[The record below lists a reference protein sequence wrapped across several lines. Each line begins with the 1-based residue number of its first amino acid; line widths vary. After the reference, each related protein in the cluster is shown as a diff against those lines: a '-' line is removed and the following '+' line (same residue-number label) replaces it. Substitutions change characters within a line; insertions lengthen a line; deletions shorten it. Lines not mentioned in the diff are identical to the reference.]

1 MMACVFVLL
10 TYVQPYLR
18 LRLRFRFKFV
28 FFLVAG
34 LLLVKPIVHLA
45 QLPISD
51 GVVLEILGITG
62 LLLFAI
68 FLFVEFGRF
77 GRR

>member
-10 TYVQPYLR
+10 TYVQPY

-51 GVVLEILGITG
+51 GVVLEIFGIAG
-62 LLLFAI
+62 LLLSAI